1 MSKRDV
7 LLGLGAG
14 AGALASGALPDAG
27 AEAAAAG
34 GGRFTGLVVIG
45 DSLSDMGNGGRF
57 SDGPVWVERLAERLG
72 LPLRP
77 SRTGGTNHAVG
88 GARVR
93 GGPDD
98 LRGQANVYL
107 GKARRG
113 GGGPDPAVLHI
124 VWGGANDV
132 LGAGYAPD
140 RDRTAAEAATAVG
153 TIVGDLA
160 DAGAAHVMV
169 LDLPDV
175 GRTPALRA
183 GGPALAA
190 EGRRLTQAFN
200 AALTPT
206 LDRAE
211 RRHKALR
218 LTRLDVFAMA
228 ERVFADPAAAG
239 FRDVA
244 NPCQG
249 RGGSCEGVLFW
260 DQIHPTSY
268 AHARLAAAALES
280 LGISAED

>member
-1 MSKRDV
+1 MTTAK
-7 LLGLGAG
+7 
-14 AGALASGALPDAG
+14 
-27 AEAAAAG
+27 AEPPS
-34 GGRFTGLVVIG
+34 FSSLVVLG
-45 DSLSDMGNGGRF
+45 DSLSDSGNAGRF
-57 SDGPVWVERLAERLG
+57 SDGPVWVEHVAERLG

-77 SRTGGTNHAVG
+77 SRAGGTNYAVG

-113 GGGPDPAVLHI
+113 GGGPDPDALHV

-140 RDRTAAEAATAVG
+140 RDRVAAEAATAVG
-153 TIVGDLA
+153 TIAGDLA
-160 DAGAAHVMV
+160 DAGAARVMV
-169 LDLPDV
+169 LNLPDV

-190 EGRRLTQAFN
+190 EGRRLTRAFN
-200 AALTPT
+200 AALTPA
-206 LDRAE
+206 LDRVEAKHG
-211 RRHKALR
+211 RTLY
-218 LTRLDVFAMA
+218 LTRLDVFSLA
-228 ERVFADPAAAG
+228 ERVFADPGAAG

-244 NPCQG
+244 TPCQA

-268 AHARLAAAALES
+268 AHARLAAAALEA
-280 LGISAED
+280 LGVPAGG